1 MNVSEKEKKAAAEP
15 TLPPEV
21 QVVVNLIKNAEY
33 HGMFDQGFNIADFSQ
48 KAEFRGMKGEQL
60 WTDQMLER
68 LMARFRQH
76 IASHETKPEDID
88 NLLGVLSS
96 KIAVDLNRIRRCFY
110 GIIDLTNIKKPRE
123 APLNPAVE
131 TILAALQIS
140 RATWDAL
147 PDGTKQQIH
156 EAVAKG
162 QLELAKGLVAGAT
175 GVVGTVTGA
184 VKTATGR

>member
-1 MNVSEKEKKAAAEP
+1 MTEKEKKATTEP
-15 TLPPEV
+15 ALPPEL
-21 QVVVNLIKNAEY
+21 QVIANLIKNAEY
-33 HGMFDQGFNIADFSQ
+33 SGIFDSGFNLADFAQ
-48 KAEFRGMKGEQL
+48 KAEFRGLKGEQL

-96 KIAVDLNRIRRCFY
+96 KITVDLNRIRRCFY
-110 GIIDLTNIKKPRE
+110 GITDQTNIKKLRE

-175 GVVGTVTGA
+175 GVVGAATGA
-184 VKTATGR
+184 VKTVMGR

>member
-1 MNVSEKEKKAAAEP
+1 VTEKEKKATAEP

-21 QVVVNLIKNAEY
+21 QVVANLIKNAEY
-33 HGMFDQGFNIADFSQ
+33 SGIFDSGFNLADFAQ

-76 IASHETKPEDID
+76 IASHETKSEDID

-96 KIAVDLNRIRRCFY
+96 KIAVDLNRVRRCFY
-110 GIIDLTNIKKPRE
+110 GILDLKHTKKAEESPI
-123 APLNPAVE
+123 NPAVE

-175 GVVGTVTGA
+175 GVVGAATGA
-184 VKTATGR
+184 VKTVTGR

>member
-1 MNVSEKEKKAAAEP
+1 VTEKEKKATAEP

-21 QVVVNLIKNAEY
+21 QVVANLIKASEY
-33 HGMFDQGFNIADFSQ
+33 SGIFDSGFNLADFSQ
-48 KAEFRGMKGEQL
+48 KAEWRGMIGEQY
-60 WTDQMLER
+60 WSEQMLEA

-76 IASHETKPEDID
+76 VASHETKPEDID

-96 KIAVDLNRIRRCFY
+96 KIAVDLNRVRRCFY
-110 GIIDLTNIKKPRE
+110 GILTVKGTKKTEETPM
-123 APLNPAVE
+123 NPAEE

-147 PDGTKQQIH
+147 PEGIKQQIH

-162 QLELAKGLVAGAT
+162 QLELAKGLVAGAKA
-175 GVVGTVTGA
+175 VAGTITSA
-184 VKTATGR
+184 AKTATGR